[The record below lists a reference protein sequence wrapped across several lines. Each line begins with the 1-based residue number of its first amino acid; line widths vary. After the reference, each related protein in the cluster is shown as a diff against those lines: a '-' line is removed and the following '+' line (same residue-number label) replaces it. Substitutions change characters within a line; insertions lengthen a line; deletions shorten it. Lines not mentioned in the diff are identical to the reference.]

1 MKELDCFGLSCPI
14 PVVNT
19 KKAIKDNP
27 EGLDVLVDNVAA
39 KENVSRF
46 GKAMGYNVEVTE
58 MDGGWRISLRK

>member
-1 MKELDCFGLSCPI
+1 MVTVDCLGLNCPI

-19 KKAIKDNP
+19 KKALKTNP

-46 GKAMGYNVEVTE
+46 GEKMGYTVGVVEQ
-58 MDGGWRISLRK
+58 DGSWKIEIRR